1 MVKCRYCDD
10 GKEFSYSVEFLE
22 HEKECRESQGKI
34 IAGNMVETN
43 QLFVDS
49 FPDQEYVYG
58 IIEHINPD
66 FNCAKLQTDTGIRY
80 INIKYLR
87 EKTTPSISYNE
98 STRSLIVA
106 YPLDSTPEERDE
118 MTSRLK
124 LCFEI
129 IGKDIQHLK
138 RDLNPTEVNWIIG
151 KRKPYIS
158 EKEQN
163 LCH

>member
-1 MVKCRYCDD
+1 MVKCRYC
-10 GKEFSYSVEFLE
+10 GESFTLPVEFLK
-22 HEKECRESQGKI
+22 HEKECRESEGKI
-34 IAGNMVETN
+34 TAGNMVETN
-43 QLFVDS
+43 QLYVDT
-49 FPDQEYVYG
+49 FPDYEYVSG
-58 IIEHINPD
+58 IIIHINPD
-66 FNCAKLQTDTGIRY
+66 FNCAKIQTDRGKRY
-80 INIKYLR
+80 INSKYLR
-87 EKTTPSISYNE
+87 EKTTPSISFDE

-106 YPLDSTPEERDE
+106 YPLDSTPEERDK
-118 MTSRLK
+118 MSSRLK

-151 KRKPYIS
+151 KRKPHVS